1 MTAKQ
6 VDKPAWRLAGDLDN
20 ADVLGVLKAAEC
32 GRHQFVRLTDRL
44 FVFKRTVT
52 DGGKHQLATSDSLR
66 G

>member
-1 MTAKQ
+1 MR
-6 VDKPAWRLAGDLDN
+6 PASVR
-20 ADVLGVLKAAEC
+20 DVLGVLKAAEC
-32 GRHQFVRLTDRL
+32 GRHQFVWLTDRL